1 MASTVQPA
9 APRVH
14 VLEIIG
20 NAIVGGMEN
29 SVLRLID
36 GLAPERF
43 AVSALCP
50 FESPYTDRLR
60 AAGAEVHVAPMPD
73 DPPWSAILLA
83 STLVKANAVD
93 VIHAHLPNA
102 HVLAGVTGRLTGKPV
117 LATIHGRQLTTLDL
131 EVHRSAGTHLHVV
144 CKQSHFHALGIGVTA
159 SQLHFIAH
167 GVDTD
172 VFKPHRRAGGAL
184 RRRFGIAD
192 DAPVVGFVGRLS
204 PEKGPDVFLR
214 MALGVRERNPA
225 ARFIVAG
232 DGPMRHHL
240 DAFIRQFDLDGVVHL
255 AGMQSDMPA
264 VFNELDLLVSASHSE
279 AMPLALMEA
288 MACGLPV
295 VATGVGGVPDLILH
309 GVTGWLVGAGDYEGL
324 AGCVLDLLADD
335 AKRAEAGHSARRRA
349 LERLSFAD
357 SLGATEQLL
366 TRLAQP
372 RAEQRRISTVASNGR
387 LVNGALSGAAKSALA

>member
-288 MACGLPV
+288 MACARAPV
-295 VATGVGGVPDLILH
+295 VRRQPRRDRAVADTAGAAARRAAPHQH
-309 GVTGWLVGAGDYEGL
+309 GREQRPARQRRVERRGEVGAGVTAPTQG
-324 AGCVLDLLADD
+324 
-335 AKRAEAGHSARRRA
+335 RSARISSSHPGRARAPSCNGVTRR
-349 LERLSFAD
+349 E
-357 SLGATEQLL
+357 
-366 TRLAQP
+366 
-372 RAEQRRISTVASNGR
+372 
-387 LVNGALSGAAKSALA
+387 